1 MEVKIML
8 YVLCGFL
15 FGCLIPC
22 FARRLGKLISYPAG
36 YVWLKIFVPFHA
48 LSFVKLKEN
57 PQYMHLFYR
66 YLMRSLGWGIF
77 CAAVTWL
84 FIECFDNLYT
94 VWYLAFLWIMLL
106 LVEVDKRF
114 MLLPDVLTLP
124 LLILGFGYAAIG
136 GNWLITSEPEIMSAS
151 FNSFLGAVFGYVMPT
166 FASMFI
172 VWKYPDAFGGGDI
185 KLLAAIGA
193 WVGFEATSYII
204 LLSCVIFAVQ
214 CLIAKQKDG
223 AFGPAIVYATIIT
236 QIFLQGFE

>member
-1 MEVKIML
+1 
-8 YVLCGFL
+8 
-15 FGCLIPC
+15 
-22 FARRLGKLISYPAG
+22 
-36 YVWLKIFVPFHA
+36 
-48 LSFVKLKEN
+48 
-57 PQYMHLFYR
+57 
-66 YLMRSLGWGIF
+66 
-77 CAAVTWL
+77 
-84 FIECFDNLYT
+84 
-94 VWYLAFLWIMLL
+94 
-106 LVEVDKRF
+106 
-114 MLLPDVLTLP
+114 
-124 LLILGFGYAAIG
+124 
-136 GNWLITSEPEIMSAS
+136 MSAS